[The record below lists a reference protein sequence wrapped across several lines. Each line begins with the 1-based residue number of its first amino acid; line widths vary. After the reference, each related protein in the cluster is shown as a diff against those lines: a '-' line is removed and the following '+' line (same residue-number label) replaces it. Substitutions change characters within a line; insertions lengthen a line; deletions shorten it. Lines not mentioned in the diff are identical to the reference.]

1 MKVSLKVKILILL
14 VIVVSPVL
22 FVWSEYQRFMTTPV
36 QVESDEVIFTVQRGA
51 NLSRISQ
58 AIYQQGLSDIPS
70 FYLDVYGRLQ
80 GNAHLIKAGEYRIRP
95 GSTLPD
101 LLEQFI
107 EGRVVQYPITIVE
120 GMTSQQLLDQL
131 AAHPKIRQTLTPLTG
146 EAVIAA
152 LGKSEETH
160 PEGWFL
166 PETYHF
172 PAETSDIQFLKRAHR
187 KMVNTL
193 DELWQQR
200 ADNLPYKTPYEALI
214 MASIIEKESGVPDER
229 PQIAGV
235 FVRRLE
241 KGMRLQTD
249 PTVIYGMGDRY
260 EGVIRRSDLTTDTPY
275 NTYTRF
281 GLPPTPIALPSR
293 ESIEAALHP
302 ADGDALYFVA
312 TGEADG
318 RHTFSATLEEHNRA
332 VRVYR
337 QRINER

>member
-1 MKVSLKVKILILL
+1 MKISLKIKLLVL
-14 VIVVSPVL
+14 VIVIVSPVL
-22 FVWSEYQRFMTTPV
+22 FAWSEYQRFMTSPV
-36 QVESDEVIFTVQRGA
+36 QLDSDEVIFTVQRGA
-51 NLSRISQ
+51 NLSRISR
-58 AIYQQGLSDIPS
+58 AIHQQGLSDLPS
-70 FYLDVYGRLQ
+70 FYLDIYGRLQ

-95 GSTLPD
+95 GSTLPE
-101 LLEQFI
+101 LLAQFI
-107 EGRVVQYPITIVE
+107 EGRVVQYPLTIVE
-120 GMTSQQLLDQL
+120 GTTSQQLFEML
-131 AAHPKIRQTLTPLTG
+131 AEHPKIRQTLDPLTS
-146 EAVIAA
+146 EAVMAA
-152 LGKSEETH
+152 LGKPEDTH

-172 PAETSDIQFLKRAHR
+172 PAETSDVQFLKRAHR
-187 KMVNTL
+187 SMMSTL
-193 DELWQQR
+193 NELWEQR
-200 ADNLPYKTPYEALI
+200 ADNLPYTTPYEALI

-241 KGMRLQTD
+241 KRMRLQTD

-260 EGVIRRSDLTTDTPY
+260 DGVIRRSDLTTDTPY

-281 GLPPTPIALPSR
+281 GLPPTPIALASR
-293 ESIEAALHP
+293 ESIEAALNP